1 MYNTLL
7 GTLLHVMITMKYE
20 IENLNIFKLINIKN
34 KNIFYD
40 GYIHVYVHMIHSMC
54 ATCIII
60 MYIICMYIFYA
71 HVMRIHVCTQ
81 QYVCTQLLLASI
93 KILYKNITPVIFPS
107 SIFLHQP
114 SSSNLSSLLLFLCA
128 TSN

>member
-1 MYNTLL
+1 MTGTFIMYVV
-7 GTLLHVMITMKYE
+7 HVR
-20 IENLNIFKLINIKN
+20 F
-34 KNIFYD
+34 
-40 GYIHVYVHMIHSMC
+40 VHSMC

-60 MYIICMYIFYA
+60 MYVYNVCIFFMYMSCVYT
-71 HVMRIHVCTQ
+71 CTRV
-81 QYVCTQLLLASI
+81 QYTCTHNF
-93 KILYKNITPVIFPS
+93 YKNITPVIFPS